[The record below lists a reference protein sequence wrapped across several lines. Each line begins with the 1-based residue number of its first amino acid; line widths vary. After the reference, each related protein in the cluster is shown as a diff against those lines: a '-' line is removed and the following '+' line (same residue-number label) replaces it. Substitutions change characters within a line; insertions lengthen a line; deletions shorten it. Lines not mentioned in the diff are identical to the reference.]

1 MLFLKYSMMEK
12 LNLDFVTIP
21 GKDAYE
27 SGSTPVRN
35 LYFIAIIAEGKEEC
49 IYLDYIKSIVNEAD
63 TVKLNIEI
71 LNHYY
76 NKEKTALSESHP
88 LRRLDALKEWSDTI
102 QKISLTDD
110 EEWIICDRD
119 NGSFTNDQYDEL
131 LADAET
137 LGIHV
142 IVSNP
147 AFQIW
152 LLFHFVKDITPLRLD
167 DYPKSKDRLK
177 IVESELKKYVV
188 GYKHGSLEMDPFS
201 EHIRDAMDNSQ
212 SDTQDLKE
220 LKRSSGTNFRNLLC
234 SIQDKCNDVA
244 LFR

>member
-1 MLFLKYSMMEK
+1 MEK

-27 SGSTPVRN
+27 SGSTPVRD

-49 IYLDYIKSIVNEAD
+49 IYLDYIKSIVNEAA
-63 TVKLNIEI
+63 TIKLNIKI

-88 LRRLDALKEWSDTI
+88 LKRLEALREWTNTI
-102 QKISLTDD
+102 QKVSIADD

-119 NGSFTNDQYDEL
+119 NGSFTDDQYDEL
-131 LADAET
+131 LTDAET
-137 LGIHV
+137 LGVHV
-142 IVSNP
+142 VVSNP

-152 LLFHFVKDITPLRLD
+152 LLFHFVRDISSLRLD

-177 IVESELKKYVV
+177 IVESELKKYVD
-188 GYKHGSLEMDPFS
+188 GYKHGSVS
-201 EHIRDAMDNSQ
+201 VQ
-212 SDTQDLKE
+212 K
-220 LKRSSGTNFRNLLC
+220 
-234 SIQDKCNDVA
+234 
-244 LFR
+244 

>member
-1 MLFLKYSMMEK
+1 MEK
-12 LNLDFVTIP
+12 LNLDFITIP

-27 SGSTPVRN
+27 SGSTPVRD

-49 IYLDYIKSIVNEAD
+49 IYLEYIKSIVNKAA

-71 LNHYY
+71 LNHHY
-76 NKEKTALSESHP
+76 NKEKIALSDSHP
-88 LRRLDALKEWSDTI
+88 LKRLDALKQWCDTI
-102 QKISLTDD
+102 QTKSLPND

-119 NGSFTNDQYDEL
+119 NGSFTDDQYDKL
-131 LADAET
+131 LADAEKR
-137 LGIHV
+137 GIHV

-167 DYPKSKDRLK
+167 DNPKSKDRLK
-177 IVESELKKYVV
+177 IVESELKKYVI
-188 GYKHGSLEMDPFS
+188 GYKHGSLEIESFS

-212 SDTQDLKE
+212 STTQDLKK
-220 LKRSSGTNFRNLLC
+220 LKKSSGTNFRNLLC
-234 SIQDKCNDVA
+234 SIQNKCKDVA

>member
-1 MLFLKYSMMEK
+1 MEK
-12 LNLDFVTIP
+12 LYLDFVTIP

-27 SGSTPVRN
+27 SGSTPVRD

-49 IYLDYIKSIVNEAD
+49 IYLDYIKSIVKVAD
-63 TVKLNIEI
+63 TVKLNIKI

-88 LRRLDALKEWSDTI
+88 LRRLDALKEWSDAI

-167 DYPKSKDRLK
+167 GYPKSKDRLK
-177 IVESELKKYVV
+177 IVESELKKYVD

-212 SDTQDLKE
+212 STTQDLKE

-234 SIQDKCNDVA
+234 SIQDKYNDVA

>member
-1 MLFLKYSMMEK
+1 MEK
-12 LNLDFVTIP
+12 LNLDFITIP

-27 SGSTPVRN
+27 SGSTPVRD

-49 IYLDYIKSIVNEAD
+49 IYLEYIKSIVNKAA

-71 LNHYY
+71 LNHHY
-76 NKEKTALSESHP
+76 NKEKIALSDSHP
-88 LRRLDALKEWSDTI
+88 LKRLDALKQWCDTI
-102 QKISLTDD
+102 QTKSLPND

-119 NGSFTNDQYDEL
+119 NGSFTDDQYDKL
-131 LADAET
+131 LADAEKK
-137 LGIHV
+137 GIHV

-167 DYPKSKDRLK
+167 DNPKSKDRLK
-177 IVESELKKYVV
+177 IVESELKKYVI
-188 GYKHGSLEMDPFS
+188 GYKHGSLEIESFS

-212 SDTQDLKE
+212 STTQDLKK
-220 LKRSSGTNFRNLLC
+220 LKKSSGTNFRNLLC
-234 SIQDKCNDVA
+234 SIQNKCKDVA

>member
-1 MLFLKYSMMEK
+1 MVK

-27 SGSTPVRN
+27 SGSTPVRD

-49 IYLDYIKSIVNEAD
+49 IYLDYIKSIVNKAA

-71 LNHYY
+71 LNRHY
-76 NKEKTALSESHP
+76 NKEKIALSDSHP
-88 LRRLDALKEWSDTI
+88 LKRLDALKEWCDTI
-102 QKISLTDD
+102 QKISLTED

-119 NGSFTNDQYDEL
+119 NGSFTNDQYDKL
-131 LADAET
+131 LADAEKR
-137 LGIHV
+137 GIHV

-167 DYPKSKDRLK
+167 DYPMSKDRLK
-177 IVESELKKYVV
+177 IVESELKKYVS
-188 GYKHGSLEMDPFS
+188 GYKHGSLEIEPFS

-212 SDTQDLKE
+212 STTQDLKE
-220 LKRSSGTNFRNLLC
+220 LKQSSGTNFRNLLC
-234 SIQDKCNDVA
+234 SIQNKCKDVA
-244 LFR
+244 LFS

>member
-1 MLFLKYSMMEK
+1 MEK
-12 LNLDFVTIP
+12 LNLDFITIP

-27 SGSTPVRN
+27 SGSTPDRD
-35 LYFIAIIAEGKEEC
+35 LFFMEIIAEGKEEC
-49 IYLDYIKSIVNEAD
+49 IYLDYIKSIVNEAT

-88 LRRLDALKEWSDTI
+88 LKRLEALREWTNTI
-102 QKISLTDD
+102 QKVSIADD

-119 NGSFTNDQYDEL
+119 NGSFTDDQYDEL
-131 LADAET
+131 LTDAET
-137 LGIHV
+137 LGVHV
-142 IVSNP
+142 VVSNP

-152 LLFHFVKDITPLRLD
+152 LLFHFVRDISSLRLD

-177 IVESELKKYVV
+177 IVESELRKYVD
-188 GYKHGSLEMDPFS
+188 GYKHGSLEIDAFS

-212 SDTQDLKE
+212 STTQDLKE

-234 SIQDKCNDVA
+234 SIQNKCKDVA
-244 LFR
+244 LFS

>member
-1 MLFLKYSMMEK
+1 MEK

-27 SGSTPVRN
+27 SGSTPVRD

-49 IYLDYIKSIVNEAD
+49 IYLDYIKSIVNKAD
-63 TVKLNIEI
+63 TVKLNIKI
-71 LNHYY
+71 LNHHY
-76 NKEKTALSESHP
+76 NKEKIALSDSHP
-88 LRRLDALKEWSDTI
+88 LKRLDALKEWCDNT
-102 QKISLTDD
+102 QTKSLPND

-119 NGSFTNDQYDEL
+119 NGSFTDNQYDRL
-131 LADAET
+131 LADAEKR
-137 LGIHV
+137 GIHV

-152 LLFHFVKDITPLRLD
+152 LLFHFVKDITPLRLN

-177 IVESELKKYVV
+177 IVESELKKYVI
-188 GYKHGSLEMDPFS
+188 GYRHGSLEIEPFS

-212 SDTQDLKE
+212 STTQDLKK
-220 LKRSSGTNFRNLLC
+220 LKKSSGTNFRNLLC
-234 SIQDKCNDVA
+234 SIQNKCKDVA